1 MVSMPCDGTKRRAY
15 QIEGV
20 ENLVW
25 WREGDVFFFWH
36 ICVLLLFAQYFF
48 WPSLLGFLVPFIV
61 SHISFGISLEPLGFL

>member
-25 WREGDVFFFWH
+25 WREGDLLIFWH
-36 ICVLLLFAQYFF
+36 ICVLLFSALCSFDFSS
-48 WPSLLGFLVPFIV
+48 WVSVLFIV
-61 SHISFGISLEPLGFL
+61 SHISFGISLETLGFL